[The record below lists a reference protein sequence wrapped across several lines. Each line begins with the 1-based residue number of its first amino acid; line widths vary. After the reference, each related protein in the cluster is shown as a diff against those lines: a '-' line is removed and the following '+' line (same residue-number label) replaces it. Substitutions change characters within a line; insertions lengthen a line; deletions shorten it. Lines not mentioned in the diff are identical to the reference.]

1 MGQVAART
9 ISQPHLPLNELTQS
23 HQTISCKIRK
33 GDRGFG
39 FTVADSEAG
48 QFVKQVVE
56 QERCIGLQPEDLIVA
71 LNGQDVTHLTHDQLV
86 GKLKGFSVGDDV
98 MMTVKRHAE
107 PSPSSIASSAGA
119 LIPKS

>member
-1 MGQVAART
+1 MPDLAKMSLGQQVAART
-9 ISQPHLPLNELTQS
+9 ISQPHLQLSEMAQS

-56 QERCIGLQPEDLIVA
+56 QER
-71 LNGQDVTHLTHDQLV
+71 
-86 GKLKGFSVGDDV
+86 
-98 MMTVKRHAE
+98 
-107 PSPSSIASSAGA
+107 
-119 LIPKS
+119 